1 MLKNAVLFETN
12 SIKLIVFKSVQ
23 GHKLS
28 LSHAHVM
35 PSSLAIVS
43 QSLIIARIQEKL
55 RVDET
60 GKESRRDERG
70 TEREGV
76 LVMLKCIL
84 CDCRCIEVPR
94 CLVWPLLSM
103 SKLSTDLVPYTS
115 PHLFSYSLNFLFYFN
130 NFLTSVV

>member
-1 MLKNAVLFETN
+1 M
-12 SIKLIVFKSVQ
+12 FKRVQ

-60 GKESRRDERG
+60 GKESRRGERG

-76 LVMLKCIL
+76 LVMLITRKGGH
-84 CDCRCIEVPR
+84 DAE
-94 CLVWPLLSM
+94 
-103 SKLSTDLVPYTS
+103 
-115 PHLFSYSLNFLFYFN
+115 FSSRVCSASQ
-130 NFLTSVV
+130 SVGNTVQQL